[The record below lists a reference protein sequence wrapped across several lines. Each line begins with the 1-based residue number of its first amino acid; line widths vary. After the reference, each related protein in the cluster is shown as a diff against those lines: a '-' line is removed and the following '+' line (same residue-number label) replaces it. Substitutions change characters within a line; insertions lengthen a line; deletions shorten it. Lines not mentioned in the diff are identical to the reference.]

1 MIRVFLV
8 DDQALWRAGIRH
20 VIDSQPDL
28 SVVGEAGGGREALEA
43 LTVTRADVV
52 LMDVRMPDLDG
63 VAATRLLRQ
72 RDGARAPR
80 VGVLTTFDADEH
92 VLDALRAGAGGFLLK
107 DAEPEEL
114 LGAIRAV
121 AAGDAVIAPRA
132 TRRLL
137 EHVVPALAAA
147 QAPDPRLAELTDR
160 ERTVL
165 LAVARGASNAE
176 IGAQLYLAEATVK
189 THVGRLLAKLDA
201 RDRVQLAIFANESG
215 LVRRGA

>member
-43 LTVTRADVV
+43 LAVTRADVV

-72 RDGARAPR
+72 RDGDRAPR
-80 VGVLTTFDADEH
+80 VVVLTTFDADEH

-114 LGAIRAV
+114 LGAIRVV

-147 QAPDPRLAELTDR
+147 QAPDPRLAEFTDR

-201 RDRVQLAIFANESG
+201 RDRVQLAIFAYESG